1 MNWILARLSEPS
13 TWRGLVWLLT
23 AFGVSLRPEVWQQ
36 ITAVG
41 MAVAGLIGVVTRE
54 KSQMVNIELPPIE
67 LVGKS
72 SGFGDRNNGSVAVSP
87 VAVEPPPAASVPV
100 HTGSGRVYEQ
110 FSNTVSSERD
120 CGPGEMDTDS
130 KTGWNG

>member
-41 MAVAGLIGVVTRE
+41 MAVAGLIGMITRE
-54 KSQMVNIELPPIE
+54 KSQTVNIELPPIE
-67 LVGKS
+67 LVGQP
-72 SGFGDRNNGSVAVSP
+72 SGFGDRDNDQMVTTVTP
-87 VAVEPPPAASVPV
+87 VEPSSDAYAPKSKYSDRLLDQPSLDVSAERGREPGQM
-100 HTGSGRVYEQ
+100 GSDP
-110 FSNTVSSERD
+110 T
-120 CGPGEMDTDS
+120 
-130 KTGWNG
+130 TGWNG